1 MLYTPSMGKIV
12 GQFIRD
18 MREKRNLSQGDVA
31 KLLSLKTAQSISNI
45 ERGVSPLPRAK
56 IKKLS
61 EILGIPKS
69 DLMSVAL
76 REVQDR
82 YAKAAGVAGVP
93 ALTNEGLNRE
103 EQSLVSTLISEL
115 RDSDGTRKT
124 ELKLAIRKVLGGA
137 VRTTKKRS
145 H

>member
-1 MLYTPSMGKIV
+1 MLYSPSMGKIV

-69 DLMSVAL
+69 ELMSVAL

-82 YAKAAGVAGVP
+82 YAKAAGVSGMP
-93 ALTNEGLNRE
+93 SLTHEGLSKE

-115 RDSDGTRKT
+115 RESDANRKT

-137 VRTTKKRS
+137 TRMTKKRS

>member
-1 MLYTPSMGKIV
+1 MGKIV
-12 GQFIRD
+12 GQFIRS

-69 DLMSVAL
+69 ELMTVAL

-82 YAKAAGVAGVP
+82 YARAAGVVGGNV
-93 ALTNEGLNRE
+93 ALAQEGLNRE

-115 RDSDGTRKT
+115 RDSDSDRKT

-137 VRTTKKRS
+137 TRTTKKRA

>member
-1 MLYTPSMGKIV
+1 MGKLV
-12 GQFIRD
+12 GQFIRE

-61 EILGIPKS
+61 EILGIAKAE
-69 DLMSVAL
+69 LMSVAL

-82 YAKAAGVAGVP
+82 YARAAGVTGG
-93 ALTNEGLNRE
+93 ALVIAPEGLAKE
-103 EQSLVSTLISEL
+103 EMQLIQTLAAEL
-115 RDSDGTRKT
+115 RESSGDRKT
-124 ELKLAIRKVLGGA
+124 ELRLAIRKVMSGA
-137 VRTTKKRS
+137 TKTTRKRS